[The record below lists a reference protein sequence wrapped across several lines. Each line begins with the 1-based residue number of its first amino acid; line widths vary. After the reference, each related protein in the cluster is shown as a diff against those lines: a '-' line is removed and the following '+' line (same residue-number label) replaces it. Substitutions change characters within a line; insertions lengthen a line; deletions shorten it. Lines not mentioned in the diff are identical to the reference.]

1 VRLRFLFTPKFSA
14 EEEHYYSRGE
24 RELRRGGLERPN
36 LEGRRLAADDPAE
49 HAALP
54 LGFPPAPGG
63 GGGARG
69 GRDPRGL
76 LRAHDDVPVAFAGG
90 GGGLEVGAEHGEAPR
105 RRHLCGRQGGD
116 ESVVYGQGS
125 RAFTPLPLCIS
136 HLHLH
141 LQSHR
146 RLERSAPKR
155 RQRGRPPRARGHGHR
170 GRGRRHTLRR
180 TGIPCAT
187 ASPPE
192 MD

>member
-1 VRLRFLFTPKFSA
+1 MPLRFLFTPKFSA

-125 RAFTPLPLCIS
+125 RAFCWFFFLFFFFSDSFSFLAIAFF
-136 HLHLH
+136 L
-141 LQSHR
+141 
-146 RLERSAPKR
+146 
-155 RQRGRPPRARGHGHR
+155 GHEPHW
-170 GRGRRHTLRR
+170 LLK
-180 TGIPCAT
+180 
-187 ASPPE
+187 
-192 MD
+192 